1 MVEMDGTAKSQ
12 VKVMN
17 LDDGSSFFLPLFIYM
32 VQFLLILLIIRFP
45 PWQQIFKYHHI
56 VFNMDMESKE
66 CPVTADAYAINKIIA
81 NQFLAISYFI
91 NTSSFYNFLY
101 GISNGIKHFSG

>member
-1 MVEMDGTAKSQ
+1 MVKTIYWKAGKSGVAIAAFVSMVEMDGTAKSQ

-45 PWQQIFKYHHI
+45 PWQQIFKHHHI
-56 VFNMDMESKE
+56 VFNMDM
-66 CPVTADAYAINKIIA
+66 
-81 NQFLAISYFI
+81 
-91 NTSSFYNFLY
+91 
-101 GISNGIKHFSG
+101 